1 MSACRNSSWS
11 FCSQMYH
18 EANNSFVKVVFHIWN
33 TFACPHC
40 KSSKHL
46 SPKTRTCQ
54 LTSVYWV
61 GVFTSPITMSRIVF
75 PVFQRFVQSQ
85 SPLVKDVANSRVYC
99 RWTFL
104 TASPDA
110 SVKFDWGEDLMLQIA
125 TFRRTCPSTRRH
137 SHHSSQGYG
146 LEEEIVIPV
155 LDNLST
161 ATPFKFQI

>member
-1 MSACRNSSWS
+1 MQQTTALWNLSFILKTILRVLIANHRNISLQKPGHVS
-11 FCSQMYH
+11 
-18 EANNSFVKVVFHIWN
+18 ERVFIGQKECLRLPLPCQELFSLFSRDSCN
-33 TFACPHC
+33 LRV
-40 KSSKHL
+40 HL
-46 SPKTRTCQ
+46 S
-54 LTSVYWV
+54 
-61 GVFTSPITMSRIVF
+61 
-75 PVFQRFVQSQ
+75 
-85 SPLVKDVANSRVYC
+85 VKDVANSRVYC